1 MKLHLSLIRT
11 LPAHLRG
18 GVFVAAHP
26 AAAMSDSGDAP
37 KNLADARI
45 EAGQY
50 WFGSAALV
58 GSGRR

>member
-11 LPAHLRG
+11 LPAQLRDG
-18 GVFVAAHP
+18 MLVAAHP

-37 KNLADARI
+37 KNPAHARI

-50 WFGSAALV
+50 WFGSAALA